1 MYLYR
6 ILPYTIRYKGSF
18 FFSSGRH
25 KIKSAKQEF
34 IMFPKIE
41 TITDILPHIKD
52 QKDIRVKVED
62 NGFTIICYMMQG
74 GKTFSGDNSAFALE
88 CRGITFRPD
97 GKIATRLMQKFFNV
111 GETAELAPENLGS
124 SEMGAWLPRVG

>member
-1 MYLYR
+1 
-6 ILPYTIRYKGSF
+6 
-18 FFSSGRH
+18 
-25 KIKSAKQEF
+25 
-34 IMFPKIE
+34 MFPKIE

-52 QKDIRVKVED
+52 QKDIRVKVKD

-97 GKIATRLMQKFFNV
+97 GKIATRPMQKFFNV
-111 GETAELAPENLGS
+111 GETVELASEKNLWEDVSRVMIKRDGS
-124 SEMGAWLPRVG
+124 KLSRVG